1 MVNESEGYLSCVVN
15 RSFYSALV
23 LHSVMNGYVV
33 SPRKSYTPYILQ
45 FYTESLSGEI
55 KQPSHPTALR
65 RYFFTPANR
74 VYEYCACIARGNLRP
89 GLKLEKPQGLMV
101 A

>member
-55 KQPSHPTALR
+55 KQPSPYSLR
-65 RYFFTPANR
+65 GIVRRVLTLRYGPLIT
-74 VYEYCACIARGNLRP
+74 L
-89 GLKLEKPQGLMV
+89 
-101 A
+101 

>member
-74 VYEYCACIARGNLRP
+74 VYEYCAWE
-89 GLKLEKPQGLMV
+89 LEAWSKIRKTQGLTIE
-101 A
+101 

>member
-65 RYFFTPANR
+65 RYFFHPC
-74 VYEYCACIARGNLRP
+74 EYCAWELETWSKIRKTP
-89 GLKLEKPQGLMV
+89 GSYGSINRRLW
-101 A
+101 

>member
-65 RYFFTPANR
+65 RYFFTPAN
-74 VYEYCACIARGNLRP
+74 IARGNLRP
-89 GLKLEKPQGLMV
+89 GLKLEKPRGLMV

>member
-55 KQPSHPTALR
+55 KQPSPLQPCGGILSPLPIEFTNIVRVLR
-65 RYFFTPANR
+65 VGT
-74 VYEYCACIARGNLRP
+74 
-89 GLKLEKPQGLMV
+89 
-101 A
+101 

>member
-45 FYTESLSGEI
+45 FYTEALSGEI
-55 KQPSHPTALR
+55 KQPSHPTTLR
-65 RYFFTPANR
+65 IEFTH
-74 VYEYCACIARGNLRP
+74 IARGNLRP
-89 GLKLEKPQGLMV
+89 CLKFKNPWSMV